1 MYLILIKKPKVKKK
15 KKIVPKFVI
24 IYKHILKKSTKLNKY
39 IVTTY

>member
-1 MYLILIKKPKVKKK
+1 MYLILIKKPKVKK